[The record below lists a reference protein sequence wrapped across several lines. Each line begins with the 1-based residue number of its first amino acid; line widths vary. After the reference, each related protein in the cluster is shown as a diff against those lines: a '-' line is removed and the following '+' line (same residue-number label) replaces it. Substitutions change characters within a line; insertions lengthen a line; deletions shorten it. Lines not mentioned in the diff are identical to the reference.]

1 MRTCLVSGTY
11 ALKFP
16 SGLEIIAEAK
26 FDNSSPWVRLRL
38 PTGEQQTISLKTA
51 PRYFGGV
58 QWYAICEM
66 TGQLA
71 SVLWKPHGQHR
82 FASQQYWRRE
92 RKSPYRTEAMSR
104 YGRAE
109 RGSARLEARLENKWL
124 RRRTVARLSEKRA
137 EYEAI
142 LDERLMKGLARIM
155 RIAG

>member
-1 MRTCLVSGTY
+1 MRTCLASGPY

-26 FDNSSPWVRLRL
+26 FGNSSPWIRLKL
-38 PTGEQQTISLKTA
+38 PDGDQTIQLQAA
-51 PRYFGGV
+51 PRNFGGV

-71 SVLWKPHGQHR
+71 SVLWKPHRQHR

-124 RRRTVARLSEKRA
+124 RRRTVARLSEKRNA
-137 EYEAI
+137 YEAV